1 VSVILISRGTMS
13 GVKLLV
19 ECLRDQ
25 LDYRCVSREDL
36 VTLVNEYGELANRIV
51 ANLSTATRAYE
62 QFSRMRWP
70 YLILMRLALLEYAV
84 GDNLV
89 YHGYSGH
96 LLLPRIKHFIRIR
109 INAPMDLRIKMTM
122 DRLSCTKEEA
132 QEYIAREDEER
143 VRWARF
149 MYGKDIREPT
159 LYNLC
164 VNLEGMS
171 LDAVCSL
178 VEHLSKDQEF
188 QATTESQLEVER
200 LLMASRV
207 EAAFITDPRTQ
218 GLEIAARFADGRV
231 DLVGPF
237 VEDDRMEAIKKIAG
251 AIPGVD
257 EVTYTPGFAPVL
269 GIAS

>member
-70 YLILMRLALLEYAV
+70 YLILM
-84 GDNLV
+84 
-89 YHGYSGH
+89 
-96 LLLPRIKHFIRIR
+96 HFIRIR